1 MPTRL
6 VVDSTS
12 QLQELPEP
20 DLSRNR
26 PLRIIAT
33 IISYV
38 FHPVFVPL
46 YIVLFLLYIHPAVFA
61 GFSSWQKTKIL
72 FPAIGMYAFFP
83 IITILL
89 LKALSFIDSIYLKT
103 QKDRIIPYIAC
114 NLWYFWIWY
123 VWKNLPDAPPR
134 EMVVLS
140 MAIFLASVMGLMAN
154 IYMKISMHAIAMGVM
169 ISFMTMLA
177 LTQSFSFGVYLSVAV
192 LIAGVVCTARF
203 IVSDHT
209 QKQIYAGL
217 LAGILGLL
225 ISAWFN

>member
-12 QLQELPEP
+12 QLQELAEP
-20 DLSRNR
+20 DFSRNR

-33 IISYV
+33 IISYI
-38 FHPVFVPL
+38 FHPVFIPL

-61 GFSSWQKTKIL
+61 GFSSWQKTAFL

-89 LKALSFIDSIYLKT
+89 LKALNFIDSVYLKT
-103 QKDRIIPYIAC
+103 KKDRIIPYIAC

-123 VWKNLPDAPPR
+123 VWKNLPDAPPK
-134 EMVVLS
+134 EMVILS
-140 MAIFLASVMGLMAN
+140 MGIFLASVIGLMAN

-169 ISFMTMLA
+169 VSFMTMLA
-177 LTQSFSFGVYLSVAV
+177 LTQSVSFGLYLSITF
-192 LIAGVVCTARF
+192 LIAGIVCTARF

-217 LAGILGLL
+217 LAGFIGLL
-225 ISAWFN
+225 IAVWFN

>member
-12 QLQELPEP
+12 QLQELAEP
-20 DLSRNR
+20 DFSRNR

-33 IISYV
+33 IISYI

-61 GFSSWQKTKIL
+61 GFSSWQKTAFL

-89 LKALSFIDSIYLKT
+89 LKALNFIDSVYLKT
-103 QKDRIIPYIAC
+103 KKDRIIPYIAC

-123 VWKNLPDAPPR
+123 VWKNLPDAPPK
-134 EMVVLS
+134 EMVILS
-140 MAIFLASVMGLMAN
+140 MGIFLASVIGLMAN
-154 IYMKISMHAIAMGVM
+154 IYMKISMHAIAMGVVLSLM
-169 ISFMTMLA
+169 VFVS
-177 LTQSFSFGVYLSVAV
+177 LTQASHPGLYISIAT
-192 LIAGVVCTARF
+192 LIAGLVCSARF
-203 IVSDHT
+203 IASDHT
-209 QKQIYAGL
+209 PKEFYGGL
-217 LAGILGLL
+217 LAGIASLPVVIL
-225 ISAWFN
+225 FV